1 MAAQQKSLQFS
12 TTEPSNDVIYVEL
25 AIDFSALGD
34 GAVGAAFTTFDNAFA
49 ATPIVVGT
57 NCVDDTVVGGN
68 ITVSARPT
76 LLGVTLYGSAVSA
89 GGSTPTGSVLVSATL
104 RGELA

>member
-12 TTEPSNDVIYVEL
+12 TTEPTNDVIYVEL
-25 AIDFSALGD
+25 AVDFTSIGD
-34 GAVGAAFTTFDNAFA
+34 GAIGAAYTAFNNAFA

-68 ITVSARPT
+68 IAVSARPT
-76 LLGVTLYGSAVSA
+76 LTGVTLYGAAVSA
-89 GGSTPTGSVLVSATL
+89 GGSAPTGSVLLSATM
-104 RGELA
+104 RGAIA